1 MIRSFRPFLV
11 LGRVSNLPTVWSNCL
26 AAWFLAG
33 GSKLHGL
40 PYLFSG
46 ATCLY
51 VAGMFLNDA
60 FDADFDRQHRIE
72 RPIPSGAVRPTT
84 VWTIGF
90 ALLVC
95 GTALLFLV
103 NYSAGCFGLLLALT
117 ILLYDAIHKRT
128 NFSPVLMALCRF
140 WLYLVAGSA
149 AAQGLSDRVIWEGA
163 ALASYIIGLSYLAR
177 RESFPGPLRHW
188 PLLFLAAPVLLALL
202 YFSREHNEGTLM
214 LSLVLVLWVV
224 RCLRSTLWSIEK
236 NIGRTVSGLLAGI
249 VLVDWLAVAAAPRE
263 LGFAFIALFL
273 VALLFQRY
281 IPPT

>member
-1 MIRSFRPFLV
+1 
-11 LGRVSNLPTVWSNCL
+11 
-26 AAWFLAG
+26 
-33 GSKLHGL
+33 
-40 PYLFSG
+40 
-46 ATCLY
+46 
-51 VAGMFLNDA
+51 MFLNDA

-72 RPIPSGAVRPTT
+72 RPIPSGAVRPST

-90 ALLVC
+90 ALLTSGAV
-95 GTALLFLV
+95 LLFLV
-103 NYSAGCFGLLLALT
+103 NYTAGCFGLLLALT

-149 AAQGLSDRVIWEGA
+149 AARGLTEVIFHGA
-163 ALASYIIGLSYLAR
+163 ALAAYIIGLSYLAR
-177 RESFPGPLRHW
+177 RESFPGPLSHW

-214 LSLVLVLWVV
+214 LSLVLVLWIV
-224 RCLRSTLWSIEK
+224 RCLRSTLWSIER

-281 IPPT
+281 IPAT